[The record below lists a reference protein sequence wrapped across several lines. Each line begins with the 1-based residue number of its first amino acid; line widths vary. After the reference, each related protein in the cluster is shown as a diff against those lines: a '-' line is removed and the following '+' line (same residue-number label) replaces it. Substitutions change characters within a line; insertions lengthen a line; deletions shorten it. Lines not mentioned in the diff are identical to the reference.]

1 MGENPA
7 ARRAMDEA
15 TRRLVNEGVR
25 PDRAA
30 DMARE
35 SALRIDIREQGGKP
49 PPRRPDA
56 GNTPR
61 R

>member
-7 ARRAMDEA
+7 ARRAMEE
-15 TRRLVNEGVR
+15 TERRLISGGFR
-25 PDRAA
+25 PERAA
-30 DMARE
+30 EIARE
-35 SALRIDIREQGGKP
+35 SALRVDIREQGGTP